1 MKTQDDNICIWN
13 EKSQCENCEL
23 QGKLH
28 CHPYF
33 QHSLYFILAYLAGFI
48 PAILGI
54 LLAQISLLISLSI
67 IGGWVIFTFF
77 FFSVWE
83 SKVLCSHCP
92 HYSNRSQKILHCG
105 INSGMYKITSYNP
118 NPMTSG
124 EKVQFLVGA
133 AILLGYFLPFLF
145 ILDQYIYFILTI
157 LGIILWV
164 IVIQLKHCKECI
176 NFSCPLN
183 RTPDELKQE
192 FLRKNPMINDAFNS
206 H

>member
-1 MKTQDDNICIWN
+1 MNAQSNKICIWN

-33 QHSLYFILAYLAGFI
+33 QHSLYFMLSYFAGLV

-54 LLAQISLLISLSI
+54 IFAQVSILISSGI
-67 IGGWVIFTFF
+67 IGGWILYAIFF
-77 FFSVWE
+77 FCVWE

-92 HYSNRSQKILHCG
+92 HYSNPAQKILHCG
-105 INSGMYKITSYNP
+105 VNSGMYKITSYNP
-118 NPMTSG
+118 NPITSG
-124 EKVQFLVGA
+124 EKIQFYIGA

-145 ILDQYIYFILTI
+145 ILGQFVYFILNMA
-157 LGIILWV
+157 GIIIWV

-183 RTPDELKQE
+183 RTPEELKKE
-192 FLRKNPMINDAFNS
+192 FMRKNPVIDEMHHS
-206 H
+206 P